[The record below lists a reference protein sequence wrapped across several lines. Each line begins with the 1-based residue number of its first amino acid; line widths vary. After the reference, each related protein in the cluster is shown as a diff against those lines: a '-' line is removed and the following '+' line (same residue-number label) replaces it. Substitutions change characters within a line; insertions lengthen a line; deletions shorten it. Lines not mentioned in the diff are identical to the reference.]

1 MTPAVNQGLVWLRND
16 MRYSCVV
23 LIGMLAVPT
32 YIEHTLMPTTYELN
46 SWRASRILRKK
57 LFRMSKA
64 FVVVL

>member
-16 MRYSCVV
+16 MLYSCVV

-32 YIEHTLMPTTYELN
+32 YIEHTLMPTTYKLN

-57 LFRMSKA
+57 
-64 FVVVL
+64 